1 MMHSQGLAAAGTA
14 RGLVAKDRSRRLPS
28 GSMVVARTARA
39 KAVTTRARTAKART
53 AKARTVRARART
65 RAKATIALL
74 A

>member
-14 RGLVAKDRSRRLPS
+14 RGLVAKDRSRRLQS
-28 GSMVVARTARA
+28 GSMVARTARA
-39 KAVTTRARTAKART
+39 KALTTRARTAKART
-53 AKARTVRARART
+53 AKARIVRARART

>member
-1 MMHSQGLAAAGTA
+1 MMHSQGLAVAGTA

-28 GSMVVARTARA
+28 GSMVARTARA
-39 KAVTTRARTAKART
+39 KAGTTRARTAKARMI
-53 AKARTVRARART
+53 RARART